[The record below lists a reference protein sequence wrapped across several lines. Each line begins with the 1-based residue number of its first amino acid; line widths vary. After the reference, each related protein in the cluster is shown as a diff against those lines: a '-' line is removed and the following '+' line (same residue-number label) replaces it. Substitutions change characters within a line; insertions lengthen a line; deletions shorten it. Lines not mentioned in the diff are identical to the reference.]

1 MPLFLG
7 RIGLALVAP
16 KWALAIAAD
25 RKNAGRSGTDL
36 LCVIALVMLATQLR
50 GLVGAAWLAKA
61 VGVGLGARG
70 AIQVLTRALTVELG
84 FLVVAAIVLFAIGG
98 RRRNLGR
105 AFDLA
110 CVAALPMFFVALA
123 ATVVVR
129 TIELFGGHF
138 DLSGGASFVL
148 AGISYAWAGALV
160 ALAVRP
166 ARKGAV
172 ITAAASVPTKMGTRA
187 GAAALALVLAGTTV
201 QIGWLAGNMETMR
214 PMTDGDPAPAFALP
228 LIAKGGA
235 PGADVTLAQHRGKV
249 VVVDFW
255 ATWCGPCIRA
265 MPKLESLSRR
275 YTGQLEIITVNLD
288 DAAKARSMF
297 DEGGYRMTLV
307 ADDGQVSTRYGVSTI
322 PHSVVIDRD
331 GIVRTVYRGGSSAIT
346 ADVEAIIRGEIR
358 K

>member
-1 MPLFLG
+1 MFF
-7 RIGLALVAP
+7 
-16 KWALAIAAD
+16 
-25 RKNAGRSGTDL
+25 
-36 LCVIALVMLATQLR
+36 IALVLFATQLR
-50 GLVGAAWLAKA
+50 GLVGAAWLAKE
-61 VGVGLGARG
+61 VGFGLGMRG

-84 FLVVAAIVLFAIGG
+84 FLVVAALVLFAIGG
-98 RRRNLGR
+98 ARRNLGR

-110 CVAALPMFFVALA
+110 CVAALPMFFVALI

-129 TIELFGGHF
+129 AL
-138 DLSGGASFVL
+138 DLAGVHVDVPRVVGFVL

-172 ITAAASVPTKMGTRA
+172 ITAAASVPSRIGTRA
-187 GAAALALVLAGTTV
+187 GAAILAVAVLGIGV
-201 QIGWLAGNMETMR
+201 QVGWLANNMESVR

-235 PGADVTLAQHRGKV
+235 PGAQITLAQHRGKV

-265 MPKLESLSRR
+265 MPKLESLARR
-275 YTGQLEIITVNLD
+275 YAGQVEVIAVNLD
-288 DAAKARSMF
+288 DAAKARAMF

-331 GIVRTVYRGGSSAIT
+331 GVVRTVYRGGTSKLV
-346 ADVEAIIRGEIR
+346 ADVEAVIGEEIR